1 MKAFSVAI
9 TSGMKAE
16 RKRQRTFR
24 RNTALATE
32 RGKKRRAL
40 AYRKRVPG
48 LAKGKFSEAVYIPLR
63 AFFS

>member
-1 MKAFSVAI
+1 
-9 TSGMKAE
+9 MKAE

-32 RGKKRRAL
+32 RGEKRRAL
-40 AYRKRVPG
+40 AYRKGMPG